1 MGKKYTKIYWNGF
14 WNIKFDILQR
24 HFVCPLKGYEN
35 ICIPLKY
42 ERCVK
47 LDAAMKLRLHS
58 DWSAS
63 ESNVLVFKGTAIFMP
78 NPYQK
83 VQL

>member
-1 MGKKYTKIYWNGF
+1 MWQMGRKYTKIYWNGF

-35 ICIPLKY
+35 ICIHLKY

-47 LDAAMKLRLHS
+47 LDAAMKLQLHS
-58 DWSAS
+58 NWSVTDLQRNFYILISIARKI
-63 ESNVLVFKGTAIFMP
+63 E
-78 NPYQK
+78 
-83 VQL
+83 